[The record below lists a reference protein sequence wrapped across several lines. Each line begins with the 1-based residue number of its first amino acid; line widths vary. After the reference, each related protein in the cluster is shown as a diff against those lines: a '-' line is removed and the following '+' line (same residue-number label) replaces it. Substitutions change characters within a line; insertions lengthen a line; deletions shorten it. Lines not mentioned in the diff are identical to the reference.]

1 MILERLLYSF
11 VSSVVSAAVSSFGR
25 IKFNKIAMIVAT
37 TTEEEPKILLIHPG
51 SPGPDKQSATCVIP
65 TPKLQT
71 YQLPLSFLLS
81 IHLL

>member
-37 TTEEEPKILLIHPG
+37 TTEEEPKILLIPEVQG
-51 SPGPDKQSATCVIP
+51 LINNPQPV
-65 TPKLQT
+65 
-71 YQLPLSFLLS
+71 
-81 IHLL
+81 